1 MDLRCRLGD
10 VAGLRFAPVCECLC
24 HHFPASAIQIF
35 LYLPH
40 APDRPSTPPHFCH
53 TQNFSHCVSNG
64 GVRGKVLLA
73 DRLEAVIDAL
83 YPAKPQLV
91 VKYALPAALAL
102 ANDTKGGTEVKAA
115 ANQLL
120 AALGR
125 NMGQALVDHA
135 ATLPAALQQRV
146 MDVVLAGG
154 AGQQQ
159 QRYY

>member
-1 MDLRCRLGD
+1 M
-10 VAGLRFAPVCECLC
+10 
-24 HHFPASAIQIF
+24 
-35 LYLPH
+35 
-40 APDRPSTPPHFCH
+40 
-53 TQNFSHCVSNG
+53 SNG